1 VEIFVVITKRR
12 PRNKNIMPSLG
23 LALNQNF
30 LRKSA
35 GVIVPPFVPPMDEL
49 VSQGATCLYAASQYR
64 LVTSYTGP
72 IAKLQGNGTGS
83 PEADIG
89 YASNGRID
97 LAAASAIATQD
108 GGNEAFGVTWYGQ
121 LGGRNATQSSAAS
134 RMPFSTV
141 MNAKGGWGNGV
152 AQSGVG
158 FNLNLGALVLPVFF
172 SIVVKYQLEIS
183 GTRFIIGESSSSST
197 RYLRIASGA
206 MQSNWGTSLNG
217 NLGELLSNVY
227 ALGFLANGAS
237 SKHYRNETLLTTGN
251 AGNTQLAM
259 SNGRLGRG
267 LANSTVYL
275 AGAGNAILEVIVFN
289 MDPTSLPGWS
299 AFVTNQLARFA

>member
-1 VEIFVVITKRR
+1 
-12 PRNKNIMPSLG
+12 
-23 LALNQNF
+23 
-30 LRKSA
+30 
-35 GVIVPPFVPPMDEL
+35 L
-49 VSQGATCLYAASQYR
+49 VSSH
-64 LVTSYTGP
+64 TGP
-72 IAKLQGNGTGS
+72 IARLQGNGTGS

-89 YASNGRID
+89 YLSNGQID

-158 FNLNLGALVLPVFF
+158 FSLNLGTLVLPVFF
-172 SIVVKYQLEIS
+172 SIVAKYEYEGAIRTL
-183 GTRFIIGESSSSST
+183 IGDFSTASNRYVRISSST
-197 RYLRIASGA
+197 L
-206 MQSNWGTSLNG
+206 QSNWGTALNG
-217 NLGELLSNVY
+217 TLGDVTSGVY
-227 ALGFLANGAS
+227 ALGFLANGTS
-237 SKHYRNETLLTTGN
+237 SKHYRNGTLLTTGN
-251 AGNTQLAM
+251 AGNTQLGM
-259 SNGRLGRG
+259 SGGRIGRTIS
-267 LANSTVYL
+267 NSTVYL

-299 AFVTNQLARFA
+299 SFVTNQLARFA

>member
-1 VEIFVVITKRR
+1 
-12 PRNKNIMPSLG
+12 MPALGLSLG
-23 LALNQNF
+23 LSFA
-30 LRKSA
+30 RPSGGA
-35 GVIVPPFVPPMDEL
+35 AAPFVPPLDEL

-64 LVTSYTGP
+64 LVSSHTGP
-72 IAKLQGNGTGS
+72 IARLQGNGTGS

-89 YASNGRID
+89 YLSNGQID

-158 FNLNLGALVLPVFF
+158 FSLNLGTLVLPVFF
-172 SIVVKYQLEIS
+172 SIVAKYEYEGAIRTL
-183 GTRFIIGESSSSST
+183 IGDFSTASNRYVRISSST
-197 RYLRIASGA
+197 L
-206 MQSNWGTSLNG
+206 QSNWGTALNG
-217 NLGELLSNVY
+217 TLGDVTSGVY
-227 ALGFLANGAS
+227 ALGFLANGTS
-237 SKHYRNETLLTTGN
+237 SKHYRNGTLLTTGN
-251 AGNTQLAM
+251 AGNTQLGM
-259 SNGRLGRG
+259 SGGRIGRTIS
-267 LANSTVYL
+267 NSTVYL

-299 AFVTNQLARFA
+299 SFVTNQLARFA